1 MVDSGTQ
8 HRNEL
13 CYDARKMTEEQ
24 QLLPAKTH
32 ILNFR
37 RIFRRWGDWVAGQLS
52 RVTTSGELIPEIDG
66 LRFLAIG
73 SVVLHHLMS
82 IYLPQT
88 GRSAAQVHTPA
99 EWVAAGGGSGL
110 VAIAYAGHFGVNLF
124 FAISGFILA
133 LPFAKRSF
141 EGREAPSLRKYFWRR
156 VTRIEPPYIIC
167 LSLFFFV
174 QWLLKGYSLSFLLP
188 HLFASLGYLHNL
200 IYGYHSSINV
210 VTWSLEIEIQF
221 YVLVPLLVTVFKI
234 KNAAIRR
241 GLLFALIAFG
251 GWFSQHVIYPSGET
265 RLMLSLLNFFAYF
278 LVGFLLADL
287 YLHRWFARRHWL
299 FDGLTLYALWAMLT
313 VLTTAGQY
321 YYSLPLL
328 VLTLYLGCFLGR
340 LSNAFFRLRWIV
352 ITGGMC
358 YTFYLYHIPL
368 LSEMVAHTKQWL
380 SVSRPVTLDFSLLM
394 LLVLPVLAVLC
405 SVWFALTEKPFMLW
419 GTPARLQ
426 KVDSSSA

>member
-1 MVDSGTQ
+1 
-8 HRNEL
+8 
-13 CYDARKMTEEQ
+13 MTEEQ
-24 QLLPAKTH
+24 QLLPAKPSTFK
-32 ILNFR
+32 IR
-37 RIFRRWGDWVAGQLS
+37 RTFRRWADWVADQLS

-88 GRSAAQVHTPA
+88 GRSLAQVHTPA
-99 EWVAAGGGSGL
+99 EWGAAGGGSGL

-141 EGREAPSLRKYFWRR
+141 EGREAPSLKKYFWRR

-167 LSLFFFV
+167 LLLFFLV
-174 QWLLKGYSLSFLLP
+174 QWLFKGYSLSFLLP
-188 HLFASLGYLHNL
+188 HLLASAGYLHNL

-221 YVLVPLLVTVFKI
+221 YVLVPLLVTIFKL
-234 KNAAIRR
+234 KNAALRR

-287 YLHRWFARRHWL
+287 YLHRWFVRRHWL
-299 FDGLTLYALWAMLT
+299 FDGLTLYALWAMLK
-313 VLTTAGQY
+313 VLTDAGQY

-340 LSNAFFRLRWIV
+340 ISNAFFRLRWIV

-368 LSEMVAHTKQWL
+368 LSEMVVHTKQWL
-380 SVSRPVTLDFSLLM
+380 SISRPVALDFSLLM
-394 LLVLPVLAVLC
+394 LLVLPALAILC
-405 SVWFALTEKPFMLW
+405 SVWFVLTEKPFMLW
-419 GTPARLQ
+419 GTVSRKRAGL
-426 KVDSSSA
+426 